1 MKHFQILLLYFALH
15 CLNAAD
21 LEWWQ
26 GGNFYQIYPRSF
38 KDSNNDGLGD
48 LLGIASEVPY
58 LAEIGMDGVWLSP
71 IMDSPQADYGY
82 DISNYRDISK
92 EYGNLSD
99 FDVLAQACKANNI
112 KLILDLVPNHSS
124 NKHEWFTKS
133 ENREPGY
140 ENYYVWH
147 PGTFDPV
154 TGQHIPPNNWVS
166 VFRFSGWKWSPIR
179 KQFYYHAFLYQQPD
193 LNYRNR
199 RVVQEMK
206 DVITFWLGKGVSGYR
221 IDAVPFMF
229 EVEADAKGNF
239 PNEPLTGAT
248 CTNPDDY
255 CYTQHVYTNDRSET
269 YDMIFQWRALMDEYA
284 QSTDKVPRIIMTEA
298 YTSLDNMIR
307 FYGENGRKGSHIP
320 FNFELISNVNT
331 ESTASDYFTRINNWL
346 SRVPEGSQAN
356 WVLGNHDQW
365 RMATRLGVERTDLL
379 NILLQTLPG
388 VAITYQGEELGLL
401 NTHLTWEET
410 VDPSACNTQDPV
422 NYEKASR
429 DGCRT
434 PFPWDDST
442 NAGFNEGKTP
452 WLPVNTDYTTM
463 NVQAQKDASN
473 SHLKIF
479 IKLTKLRKQNVLRQ
493 GTHELKLIN
502 NENVIINLRSYGDD
516 VAVVIM
522 NFGDS
527 SQTVNVIEAYP
538 DKTLPAELPIYTASL
553 LTFTEGGNQTLSSVT
568 VAANKAVVLTN
579 VVVT

>member
-1 MKHFQILLLYFALH
+1 M
-15 CLNAAD
+15 
-21 LEWWQ
+21 
-26 GGNFYQIYPRSF
+26 
-38 KDSNNDGLGD
+38 DSNNDGLGD
-48 LLGIASEVPY
+48 LLGIASKVPY

-71 IMDSPQADYGY
+71 IMQSPQADYGY
-82 DISNYRDISK
+82 DISNYTDISSD
-92 EYGNLSD
+92 YGTLAD
-99 FDVLAQACKANNI
+99 FDTLLAACKANNV

-124 NKHEWFTKS
+124 DEHVWFQKS

-154 TGQHIPPNNWVS
+154 TGKHIPPNNWVS
-166 VFRFSGWKWSPIR
+166 VFRFSGWKWSSKR
-179 KQFYYHAFLYQQPD
+179 KQFYYHAFLDKQPD

-206 DVITFWLGKGVSGYR
+206 DVITYWLKKGVSGYR
-221 IDAVPFMF
+221 IDAVPYMF
-229 EVEADAKGNF
+229 EVEPDAKGNF

-255 CYTQHVYTNDRSET
+255 CYTQHVYTQDRTET
-269 YDMIFQWRALMDEYA
+269 YDMIYQWRALMDEYA
-284 QSTDKVPRIIMTEA
+284 KSTDNVARIIMTEA

-307 FYGENGRKGSHIP
+307 FYGDGSRKGSHVP
-320 FNFELISNVNT
+320 FNFELISNVNS
-331 ESTASDYFTRINNWL
+331 ESTAKDYFVRINNWL
-346 SRVPEGSQAN
+346 DRVPEGSQAN

-388 VAITYQGEELGLL
+388 VAVTYQGEELGLL

-442 NAGFNEGKTP
+442 NAGFSNATKT

-463 NVQAQKDASN
+463 NVKTQKAATN

-479 IKLTKLRKQNVLRQ
+479 MKLTKLRKQNVLRQ
-493 GTHELKLIN
+493 GAYELKLIN
-502 NENVIINLRSYGDD
+502 NENVIINLRSYGSD

-527 SQTVNVIEAYP
+527 SEVVNVIEAFS
-538 DKTLPAELPIYTASL
+538 DKSLPEQLTVHTASL
-553 LTFTEGGNQTLSSVT
+553 STFTEGSNQTLSSVT
-568 VAANKAVVLTN
+568 VPANKAVVLTN
-579 VVVT
+579 VVVS